1 MADNE
6 ITLVDLVRDSKIETR
21 SLDSHVVEHVLYET
35 GRSARRRRVSKTERW
50 IKGRQ
55 LGQGTFGTVHLQ
67 TCRVGGG
74 NKLRAVK
81 EVKKFVIVG
90 QELDYTRELEAIMKF
105 SNDKYNHCFV
115 SSQGWYELEDA
126 ICITMEY
133 FELGDLQ
140 QYIDTP
146 LRESEGREITDQILE
161 GLAFMHENGF
171 IHRDLKPA
179 NIMVVDKSPEWFV
192 KIADFGISKRRHHD
206 TSLLT
211 MQRGTLGFAAPE
223 VIGSTSDQSYTYSA
237 DMWSLGAMVYRIL
250 TSQMAFDSIGDLFKY
265 VHDELEFPVGPLE
278 LCNVSQRGQDFVFML
293 MESCPGS
300 RGSAASARNHPWVI
314 EPLTPKNGENFHRP
328 EADNTEMVR
337 KTDLSVPSKAWSSD
351 EEPRLFPSRKAKTAL
366 KTLSSARYP
375 ALQPT
380 SIVPATSPSQ
390 GRGHSSNAHPPEPD
404 STAKPEIMDGSDTQF
419 EGPVNNAPARSALES
434 YPSFERPAWQSSH
447 YMDED
452 EYPESYECTDE
463 ENSVSS
469 IYPSSSASKPANHKS
484 KPRRAVTRLNICRLC
499 KLEPHPDLI
508 ESIPRE
514 ALSCGHFVCDSCL
527 LQHICVVFI
536 WPDLKAIFCCES
548 LIIDEN
554 LLRRLITNWDVRS
567 RWKDYWNLARL
578 PGWRC
583 PEGHLNPQKPVIK
596 HESGLIFWREL
607 MSCGHC
613 SPLTPDATYCVF
625 CSRKASGTQSCDFC
639 DHDLIIW
646 PFILRLKAIG
656 TFSIPWIREAID
668 HAWNARNTAWRAP
681 TRGSN
686 SRIVGRATSTANQRS
701 RRPKPNR
708 GFNKNLPS
716 WEFLDSGPVGS
727 ASSRGYVRAGAAL
740 PDSQVQEVRNNQA
753 QDIRYSPM
761 PELSA
766 ANIDVLG
773 AYKRAPGDIP
783 LDEAALGSC
792 HFCGS
797 LDLDYSRITVEIR
810 TCHIRTCRTCGQST
824 HRWFYRPSHAAVS
837 MPGPSPRDRIT
848 PARPRNPSEDKEFYA
863 YPRPR
868 HRDPYYD

>member
-1 MADNE
+1 
-6 ITLVDLVRDSKIETR
+6 
-21 SLDSHVVEHVLYET
+21 
-35 GRSARRRRVSKTERW
+35 
-50 IKGRQ
+50 
-55 LGQGTFGTVHLQ
+55 
-67 TCRVGGG
+67 
-74 NKLRAVK
+74 
-81 EVKKFVIVG
+81 
-90 QELDYTRELEAIMKF
+90 
-105 SNDKYNHCFV
+105 
-115 SSQGWYELEDA
+115 
-126 ICITMEY
+126 MEY

-314 EPLTPKNGENFHRP
+314 EPLTPKNGENFNRP

-419 EGPVNNAPARSALES
+419 EGPVNNAPARSALKS

-484 KPRRAVTRLNICRLC
+484 KPRRAVTRL
-499 KLEPHPDLI
+499 
-508 ESIPRE
+508 
-514 ALSCGHFVCDSCL
+514 
-527 LQHICVVFI
+527 
-536 WPDLKAIFCCES
+536 
-548 LIIDEN
+548 
-554 LLRRLITNWDVRS
+554 
-567 RWKDYWNLARL
+567 
-578 PGWRC
+578 
-583 PEGHLNPQKPVIK
+583 
-596 HESGLIFWREL
+596 
-607 MSCGHC
+607 
-613 SPLTPDATYCVF
+613 
-625 CSRKASGTQSCDFC
+625 
-639 DHDLIIW
+639 
-646 PFILRLKAIG
+646 
-656 TFSIPWIREAID
+656 
-668 HAWNARNTAWRAP
+668 
-681 TRGSN
+681 
-686 SRIVGRATSTANQRS
+686 
-701 RRPKPNR
+701 
-708 GFNKNLPS
+708 
-716 WEFLDSGPVGS
+716 
-727 ASSRGYVRAGAAL
+727 
-740 PDSQVQEVRNNQA
+740 
-753 QDIRYSPM
+753 
-761 PELSA
+761 
-766 ANIDVLG
+766 
-773 AYKRAPGDIP
+773 
-783 LDEAALGSC
+783 
-792 HFCGS
+792 
-797 LDLDYSRITVEIR
+797 
-810 TCHIRTCRTCGQST
+810 
-824 HRWFYRPSHAAVS
+824 
-837 MPGPSPRDRIT
+837 
-848 PARPRNPSEDKEFYA
+848 
-863 YPRPR
+863 
-868 HRDPYYD
+868 